1 MKKSGFT
8 LIEVVVA
15 LGILALS
22 ITGLLSL
29 LISSQNRIGKSM
41 DEWKNMHMLSQ
52 AAEYFM
58 LQNEDPGA
66 IPNSFFP
73 YRDHTVNAYYQDAE
87 GLPEE
92 YGNIV
97 NQLPLKSLVIELR
110 KAPSG
115 DVVDKLI
122 IDRISYES
130 TIQGE

>member
-1 MKKSGFT
+1 MKHTGFT

-22 ITGLLSL
+22 IAGLLSL
-29 LISSQNRIGKSM
+29 LTSSQNRIGKSLE
-41 DEWKNMHMLSQ
+41 EWKNMHMLSQ

-66 IPNSFFP
+66 IEETFFP
-73 YRDHTVNAYYQDAE
+73 YRDYTVNVYYQDAE

-97 NQLPLKSLVIELR
+97 NQLPLTSLVIELR
-110 KAPSG
+110 KAASG
-115 DVVDKLI
+115 DIVDKLI
-122 IDRISYES
+122 IDRISYEN

>member
-1 MKKSGFT
+1 MKHSGFT

-15 LGILALS
+15 LGILSLS
-22 ITGLLSL
+22 IAGLLSL
-29 LISSQNRIGKSM
+29 LTSSQNRIGKSM
-41 DEWKNMHMLSQ
+41 EEWKNMHMLSQ

-66 IPNSFFP
+66 IEEPFFP
-73 YRDHTVNAYYQDAE
+73 YRDYTVNAYYQDAE

-97 NQLPLKSLVIELR
+97 NQLPLTSLVIELR
-110 KAPSG
+110 KAASG
-115 DVVDKLI
+115 DIVDKLI
-122 IDRISYES
+122 IDRISYEN

>member
-1 MKKSGFT
+1 MKHTGFT

-22 ITGLLSL
+22 IAGLLSL
-29 LISSQNRIGKSM
+29 LTSSQNRIGKSLE
-41 DEWKNMHMLSQ
+41 EWKNMHMLSQ

-66 IPNSFFP
+66 IEETFFP
-73 YRDHTVNAYYQDAE
+73 YGDYTINAYYQDAE

-97 NQLPLKSLVIELR
+97 NQLPLTSLVIELR
-110 KAPSG
+110 KTSSG
-115 DVVDKLI
+115 DIVDKLI
-122 IDRISYES
+122 IDRISYEN